1 MTRVGLDAGG
11 CADYNAG
18 VVQQD
23 ANFTHHFLIAMP
35 AMVDPNFARTL
46 TYICEHNEQGALG
59 IVINR
64 PLDMTLEALF
74 ERIDIP
80 LEARRFA
87 ALPVMFGGPVQT
99 DRGFVLHRPIGKWQA
114 TLPVKDELGLTSSR
128 DILQSVGSAGEPEEF
143 IVSLG
148 YAGWAAGQLEYELA
162 QNAWLTVA
170 ADAQV
175 IFGLPPEERLPAA
188 MQLLGFDLANL
199 SDVAG
204 HA

>member
-1 MTRVGLDAGG
+1 
-11 CADYNAG
+11 

-99 DRGFVLHRPIGKWQA
+99 DRGFVLHRPVGKWQA

-143 IVSLG
+143 VVSLG